1 MEVYM
6 KKVLIPALSIGVLS
20 IASITLSF
28 NNSVQKVSAYS
39 VASLPTT
46 IDLNDN
52 TAEEIRNYYSTLNG
66 LSASERQ
73 GTNLL
78 KNLKPILSNNQKY
91 YSYDSNTKIWQMYEI
106 TDRDWDKSPA
116 SSTTYGTY
124 NPSTNT
130 ITGYQYGT
138 NSNNKNNPYVHALYN
153 NRNIENQARA
163 WGNHN
168 QDGWGINQEHIWAKS
183 HGFDTKGSDSS
194 GGARGDPMHLWAGNG
209 WANHEHSNYF
219 FAFVDK
225 TKSYSDAGT
234 KYQTAYDN
242 LTGKSKN
249 AGGSET
255 VFEPQD
261 SDKGDIARAIFYMA
275 ARYNYFSGSDTAPI
289 DGNNPNLVLLNNL
302 SENNRT
308 GTSSATDP
316 YGMGLLSDLLAW
328 NKLDP
333 VDEYETHRNNLLFNN
348 YTNNRNPFIDFPEW
362 ADYIWGTA
370 DIDGTNYNP
379 TVTGYAKPAT
389 DPIGQQFNVSTDKIK
404 FSISNTEKVSG
415 SNADGD
421 ITWTVDNPSVVSLSK
436 STSINGEEITVTA
449 LTNGTTTIRASA
461 YCGGDLINKTI
472 EVVVKDK
479 ITESLTLSGMKK
491 EFNVGDKFSTS
502 GLKVTANY
510 RNGTSEQI
518 SLEDC
523 VINEP
528 DMSNEG
534 EQQVIVTYDDVSAT
548 YTISIVKP
556 GLPKYVIYIAIGV
569 GAVVLVVLIIIFAK
583 SSKKTKKKM
592 ISAVKKGTKSYKK
605 SASKKK

>member
-1 MEVYM
+1 M
-6 KKVLIPALSIGVLS
+6 KKIIIPALSIGVLS
-20 IASITLSF
+20 LASISLSF
-28 NNSVQKVSAYS
+28 NNSTQKVSAYS
-39 VASLPTT
+39 VANLPTT

-52 TAEEIRNYYSTLNG
+52 TADEIRNYYSALNG

-91 YSYDSNTKIWQMYEI
+91 YSYESKTKIWQMYEI
-106 TDRDWDKSPA
+106 TDRDWEKSPA
-116 SSTTYGTY
+116 SDTTYGTY
-124 NPSTNT
+124 DAVNNR
-130 ITGYQYGT
+130 ITGYQYGS

-153 NRNIENQARA
+153 DREIANQARA

-183 HGFDTKGSDSS
+183 EGFEAEGS

-209 WANHEHSNYF
+209 YANNKHSNLF

-225 TKSYSDAGT
+225 TKNYTDCGATYSSIKGN
-234 KYQTAYDN
+234 YR
-242 LTGKSKN
+242 GFSKN
-249 AGGSET
+249 ASGGVD

-275 ARYNYFSGSDTAPI
+275 ARYNYYSGSDTNPI
-289 DGNNPNLVLLNNL
+289 DSNNPNLILTQLL
-302 SENNRT
+302 SDWASK
-308 GTSSATDP
+308 GYTSSATNP
-316 YGMGLLSDLLAW
+316 GKMGLLSDLLAW

-333 VDEYETHRNNLLFNN
+333 VDEYETHRNNLLYNN

-370 DIDGTNYNP
+370 NLDGTNYNP
-379 TVTGYAKPAT
+379 AVTGSANPAT
-389 DPIGQQFNVSTDKIK
+389 DPIGQQGDQFHVSPTSIK
-404 FSISNTEKVSG
+404 FSVNNTQKVSG
-415 SNADGD
+415 NNADDD
-421 ITWTVDNPSVVSLSK
+421 ITWTVDNPSIVSLSK
-436 STSINGEEITVTA
+436 TTSANNEEITVTA
-449 LTNGTTTIRASA
+449 LENGQTTIRASA
-461 YCGGDLINKTI
+461 YCGGDLVNRTIN
-472 EVVVKDK
+472 VVVKEK
-479 ITESLTLSGMKK
+479 VTESLSLSGMKK

-548 YTISIVKP
+548 YTINIVKP
-556 GLPKYVIYIAIGV
+556 RLPKYVIYIAIGV